1 MQIVKFLF
9 LILVSITYML
19 GGCSSKT
26 AGPDVILLDSQ
37 TYSAAFDAAVAAA
50 DADGMKPVLLDRRSG
65 VIETKP
71 VVAGSFLEPWKPHP
85 STARQG
91 LENTLS
97 QQRRTTRFE
106 FVPASSEIVISE
118 EDDELVGPDLLSP
131 SGLDLTKYDGL
142 LELRVQ
148 VYVDRKYTQG
158 IRRGTWTL
166 RQETRTIILP
176 SQEPW
181 EQAPGSFWMPV
192 TRDVARERDLLA
204 SVEMRLEQ

>member
-65 VIETKP
+65 VISTDP
-71 VVAGSFLEPWKPHP
+71 AIAASFLEPWKPQA

-91 LENTLS
+91 LENTLAM
-97 QQRRTTRFE
+97 QRRVARFE
-106 FVPASSEIVISE
+106 FTPVTSLQIPSVQ
-118 EDDELVGPDLLSP
+118 DETLLGPDLLS
-131 SGLDLTKYDGL
+131 GLEQDLTTYSGQM
-142 LELRVQ
+142 ELRVW

-158 IRRGTWTL
+158 IRRGTWSLSNESVT
-166 RQETRTIILP
+166 EVLP
-176 SQEPW
+176 AEQPW
-181 EQAPGSFWMPV
+181 EQVPGSFWVPIN
-192 TRDVARERDLLA
+192 RDVVKERMLLTA
-204 SVEMRLEQ
+204 IKSDISE